1 MGEARRKML
10 DKLVKLEGEGLWLV
24 AESHAEGEL
33 LRRLRTQGE
42 VVSPCRGVYARAES
56 YRAATCRIRT
66 YRLIRA
72 LGRAHPTW
80 VFCCY
85 SAAVMH
91 GLQVPYALLDKVHV
105 ISTGNDGADGR
116 IARHDMHAEGGEV
129 TSIFGVRVTSLRK
142 TLIDCLCASTFSQ
155 GLPIADSALHWGLVG
170 KEEMIG
176 WLHEDGRRRRGVRQ
190 ARETA
195 AWADGRSENG
205 GESVARATMIEL
217 GFEVPELQVELFDPM
232 EPNNPKRGDFGW
244 RLNDGRWIIGELD
257 GLEKY
262 RGRGGTAGA
271 VDAAIRAMARERRRE
286 AHINLTNATVVRFS
300 MDEVRDTS
308 YFERLL
314 ASAGVPR
321 RLEPSVRIG
330 T

>member
-10 DKLVKLEGEGLWLV
+10 DKLAKLEGEGLWLV

-105 ISTGNDGADGR
+105 ISTGNDGGTA
-116 IARHDMHAEGGEV
+116 AL
-129 TSIFGVRVTSLRK
+129 RVTTCTRRAARLHLSLE
-142 TLIDCLCASTFSQ
+142 
-155 GLPIADSALHWGLVG
+155 SA
-170 KEEMIG
+170 
-176 WLHEDGRRRRGVRQ
+176 
-190 ARETA
+190 
-195 AWADGRSENG
+195 
-205 GESVARATMIEL
+205 
-217 GFEVPELQVELFDPM
+217 
-232 EPNNPKRGDFGW
+232 
-244 RLNDGRWIIGELD
+244 
-257 GLEKY
+257 
-262 RGRGGTAGA
+262 
-271 VDAAIRAMARERRRE
+271 
-286 AHINLTNATVVRFS
+286 
-300 MDEVRDTS
+300 
-308 YFERLL
+308 
-314 ASAGVPR
+314 
-321 RLEPSVRIG
+321 
-330 T
+330 

>member
-10 DKLVKLEGEGLWLV
+10 DKLAKLEGEGLWLV

-33 LRRLRTQGE
+33 LRRLRAQGE

-217 GFEVPELQVELFDPM
+217 GFEVPELQVELVDPM
-232 EPNNPKRGDFGW
+232 D
-244 RLNDGRWIIGELD
+244 
-257 GLEKY
+257 Y
-262 RGRGGTAGA
+262 R
-271 VDAAIRAMARERRRE
+271 RA
-286 AHINLTNATVVRFS
+286 
-300 MDEVRDTS
+300 
-308 YFERLL
+308 
-314 ASAGVPR
+314 
-321 RLEPSVRIG
+321 
-330 T
+330 